1 MDKISII
8 VPCYNVE
15 KYVGKCIESLL
26 AQTIGR
32 DKLELIFINDASTDG
47 TLRILKAY
55 ERMDPEHICVI
66 TYDENIKQ
74 GGARNVGLS
83 YATGNYIGF
92 VDADDW
98 IEPDMYE
105 RLLTMVKKYN
115 CDMVCCDMDWRNSVV
130 GYTPSKRSL
139 KEEVYPTGNT
149 REEYPFFFN
158 EEYPSCPIVT
168 QLYSS
173 KIIQKSGI
181 RFPERLAY
189 EDNYWGD
196 LMSLYLQKIV
206 YIPYPFYHY
215 NVHEGSTIQARNDP
229 QHLDRLNIEIM
240 KLQEFKKRGLMAK
253 YYDRIEASFMEMFYF
268 NTLHI
273 LFTRFDKIPDIFPF
287 MKETVL
293 SEFPNV
299 EKNPILQK
307 KMTWMEK
314 EELKLLRIPNKIT
327 PRDLQSIADL
337 YREILGECQRI
348 QNNNI

>member
-149 REEYPFFFN
+149 REEYPFFLMKN
-158 EEYPSCPIVT
+158 IHRVQLLHNYIVVKLFRKVEFDFRKGLRMRT
-168 QLYSS
+168 
-173 KIIQKSGI
+173 IIG
-181 RFPERLAY
+181 
-189 EDNYWGD
+189 
-196 LMSLYLQKIV
+196 
-206 YIPYPFYHY
+206 
-215 NVHEGSTIQARNDP
+215 
-229 QHLDRLNIEIM
+229 EI
-240 KLQEFKKRGLMAK
+240 
-253 YYDRIEASFMEMFYF
+253 
-268 NTLHI
+268 
-273 LFTRFDKIPDIFPF
+273 
-287 MKETVL
+287 
-293 SEFPNV
+293 
-299 EKNPILQK
+299 
-307 KMTWMEK
+307 
-314 EELKLLRIPNKIT
+314 
-327 PRDLQSIADL
+327 
-337 YREILGECQRI
+337 
-348 QNNNI
+348 

>member
-74 GGARNVGLS
+74 GGARNIGLS

-115 CDMVCCDMDWRNSVV
+115 CDMDWRNSVV

-139 KEEVYPTGNT
+139 KE
-149 REEYPFFFN
+149 
-158 EEYPSCPIVT
+158 
-168 QLYSS
+168 
-173 KIIQKSGI
+173 
-181 RFPERLAY
+181 
-189 EDNYWGD
+189 
-196 LMSLYLQKIV
+196 
-206 YIPYPFYHY
+206 
-215 NVHEGSTIQARNDP
+215 
-229 QHLDRLNIEIM
+229 
-240 KLQEFKKRGLMAK
+240 
-253 YYDRIEASFMEMFYF
+253 
-268 NTLHI
+268 
-273 LFTRFDKIPDIFPF
+273 
-287 MKETVL
+287 
-293 SEFPNV
+293 
-299 EKNPILQK
+299 
-307 KMTWMEK
+307 
-314 EELKLLRIPNKIT
+314 
-327 PRDLQSIADL
+327 
-337 YREILGECQRI
+337 
-348 QNNNI
+348 